1 MKKFFWAVFL
11 ILVFLC
17 SAGLIGY
24 SWLVFQISRGV
35 AATRHGELETAA
47 GFFELAETPF
57 RTVPLL
63 SRILKDDYEKLTF
76 AQVNVLFAQGEPE
89 VIFDR
94 FEEAVR
100 SSPTIKDQGDFSF
113 WMGNLLFRRAV
124 AKVGLGPLTSMFFF
138 GPNDRIDV
146 DDFRPSVHDSDG
158 LAIFNG
164 RGEELW
170 RPLSNPRDLQISTFS
185 DLNPTV
191 LD

>member
-35 AATRHGELETAA
+35 AAARHGELGTAA
-47 GFFELAETPF
+47 GFFEPAGKPF
-57 RTVPLL
+57 RTVPWLP
-63 SRILKDDYEKLTF
+63 RILRDDYEKLTF
-76 AQVNVLFAQGEPE
+76 DQVNVLFAEGEPE

-124 AKVGLGPLTSMFFF
+124 ASQ
-138 GPNDRIDV
+138 D
-146 DDFRPSVHDSDG
+146 
-158 LAIFNG
+158 
-164 RGEELW
+164 GEEALGY
-170 RPLSNPRDLQISTFS
+170 LKSA
-185 DLNPTV
+185 
-191 LD
+191 